1 MQLRNVA
8 FLGVWAYMVVAVLT
22 EVAASY
28 SIADFF
34 TKSAVVG
41 LLAASQ
47 AVAVVLFYMDLRHEP
62 GSIRLFAL
70 VPIMFLSALL
80 IAMIS
85 SLG

>member
-1 MQLRNVA
+1 MRNTT
-8 FLGVWAYMVVAVLT
+8 FIGVWAYMVLAVLT
-22 EVAASY
+22 EVAASSY
-28 SIADFF
+28 VTDFF

-41 LLAASQ
+41 VLAASQ
-47 AVAVVLFYMDLRHEP
+47 AVAIVLFYMDLRHEP
-62 GSIRLFAL
+62 GSVRLFAL

>member
-1 MQLRNVA
+1 M
-8 FLGVWAYMVVAVLT
+8 LT

-28 SIADFF
+28 AITDFF

-41 LLAASQ
+41 ILAASQ
-47 AVAVVLFYMDLRHEP
+47 AVAIVLFYMDLRNEP
-62 GSIRLFAL
+62 GAIRLFSL

>member
-1 MQLRNVA
+1 
-8 FLGVWAYMVVAVLT
+8 MVLAVLT
-22 EVAASY
+22 EVEASY
-28 SIADFF
+28 VITDFF

-41 LLAASQ
+41 VLAASQ
-47 AVAVVLFYMDLRHEP
+47 AVAIVLFYMDLRNEP
-62 GSIRLFAL
+62 GAIRLFSL

>member
-1 MQLRNVA
+1 MRQTASLA
-8 FLGVWAYMVVAVLT
+8 VWAYMVLAVLA
-22 EVAASY
+22 EVEASY
-28 SIADFF
+28 AITDFF

-41 LLAASQ
+41 VLAASQ
-47 AVAVVLFYMDLRHEP
+47 AVAIVIFYMDLRNEP
-62 GSIRLFAL
+62 GAVRLFAL